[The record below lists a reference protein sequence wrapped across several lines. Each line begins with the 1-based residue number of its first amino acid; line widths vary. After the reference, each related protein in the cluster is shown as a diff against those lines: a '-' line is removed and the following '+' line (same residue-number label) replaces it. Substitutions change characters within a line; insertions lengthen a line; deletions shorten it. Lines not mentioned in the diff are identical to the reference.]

1 MKGATDAGK
10 VVKGADVDVGTSVD
24 WPRTEGR
31 AQGLGKAPD
40 VVSEDVPQVAQ
51 DGELRI
57 ALSDVFVHESGRR
70 RPCASCAKAHAVELG
85 QSLVGS
91 RFVTDHRRKLQTEGE
106 GLNGAHWPGGIQPGW
121 VENGVDKAVC
131 SGVDDGFAGLG
142 LGKSVRGDRH
152 RRGRGAESWGWTEAT
167 RTGTAGGTKRRLGW
181 SSKAPRARV
190 VRAAVGASTKRGL
203 RIRRPTL
210 SVAIRTGAVQVPV
223 VFTAGGL
230 TVAAMVDAEAL
241 RRRERSG
248 LFRRAWRPCRLG
260 SGSSSAL
267 SDRSKVRAGTEQVA
281 GAPRR
286 SAAVRSVVSRH

>member
-1 MKGATDAGK
+1 MKGASDAGE
-10 VVKGADVDVGTSVD
+10 VVKGADIDIGTSVD
-24 WPRTEGR
+24 RPRAEGD
-31 AQGLGKAPD
+31 AQGLGEAPD
-40 VVSEDVPQVAQ
+40 VVSEDVPQVTQ
-51 DGELRI
+51 DGELCI
-57 ALSDVFVHESGRR
+57 ALSNVFVHKSGRR
-70 RPCASCAKAHAVELG
+70 RPRTSCAKAHAVELG

-91 RFVTDHRRKLQTEGE
+91 RFVTDHRRKSQTEGE
-106 GLNGAHWPGGIQPGW
+106 GLNGAHGPGGIQPGW

-181 SSKAPRARV
+181 SSITPRARV

-203 RIRRPTL
+203 RIRGPTL

-248 LFRRAWRPCRLG
+248 LLRRAWRPCRLG